1 MSYKTI
7 IGLEIH
13 SELSTNSK
21 IFCSCTTEY
30 GGDPNTHCCPVCL
43 GLPGSLPVLNEK
55 VVEYGIKAGLAFNS
69 KIANHTKMDR
79 KNYYYPDLVKGYQI
93 SQYDK
98 ALCEGGYIEVDT
110 ENGKKKINLT
120 RIHIEEDT
128 GKSIHSKDGGT
139 LLDYNRAGVPLIEI
153 VSEPD
158 MNSPEE
164 AKQFLEKLKSVL
176 QYIEVSDCKMEE
188 GSLRCDVNINI
199 VDEETGKKSTI
210 TEIKNLNSFKSAVKA
225 MEFEQKR
232 HIELLEKGQDTI
244 RETRRYDDLKGET
257 ISMRT
262 KEDASD
268 YRYFPEPDI
277 VDMEISNEWIEN
289 IRKSLPEL
297 PEDKMNRFIK
307 QYDLPEYD
315 AEVLTSS
322 KSLALFYEDTV
333 SHSVDFKTASNL
345 IMGDILRRLK
355 DEDME
360 IEDIRFSSKEFAD
373 LIKLI
378 DSGKISNKIGKKV
391 LREMFEEGKD
401 PNKIVKEKGLIQIND
416 EGEIERIVDETL
428 EENPESIEDYKNGKD
443 RALGFL
449 VGQVMKKTRGK
460 ANPGIVNKL
469 ISKKLNS

>member
-1 MSYKTI
+1 MGYKTI

-13 SELSTNSK
+13 SELSTDSK
-21 IFCSCTTEY
+21 IFCGCITKY
-30 GGDPNTHCCPVCL
+30 GGDPNTHCCPTCL
-43 GLPGSLPVLNEK
+43 GLPGSLPVLNK
-55 VVEYGIKAGLAFNS
+55 KAVEYGIKAGLSFNS
-69 KIANHTKMDR
+69 KIAKDTKMDR

-98 ALCEGGYIEVDT
+98 PLCEGGYIEVDS
-110 ENGKKKINLT
+110 ENDKKKINLT

-158 MNSPEE
+158 MNSAEE

-199 VDEETGKKSTI
+199 VDKDSNTRTNIS
-210 TEIKNLNSFKSAVKA
+210 EIKNLNSFKAAVKA
-225 MEFEQKR
+225 IEFEGKR
-232 HIELLEKGQDTI
+232 HIALLKEGKNTI
-244 RETRRYDDLKGET
+244 HETRRWDDLKNET
-257 ISMRT
+257 ISMRS

-277 VDMEISNEWIEN
+277 VDLEISSEWVEEIKKN
-289 IRKSLPEL
+289 LPEL

-307 QYDLPEYD
+307 EYDIPLYD
-315 AEVLTSS
+315 AEVLTAS
-322 KSLALFYEDTV
+322 KSLAKFYEDTV
-333 SHSVDFKTASNL
+333 ASSIDPKIASNL

-360 IEDIRFSSKEFAD
+360 IENMRFSALELAE

-378 DSGKISNKIGKKV
+378 DSGKISNKVGKKV
-391 LREMFEEGKD
+391 LREMFEEGKN
-401 PNKIVKEKGLIQIND
+401 PQEIVKEKGLIQIND
-416 EGEIERIVDETL
+416 ESEIEKMVDSVL
-428 EENPESIEDYKNGKD
+428 DDNPESIEDFKNGKD

-449 VGQVMKKTRGK
+449 VGQVMKKSRGK
-460 ANPGIVNKL
+460 ANPGLVNKL
-469 ISKKLNS
+469 ISQKIK